1 MINKH
6 YKHNFDTLVLA
17 AKNDDL
23 ALMECTDAV
32 TGEVV
37 ITICVVIE
45 LGTGEVDF
53 MPVAKL
59 FNGNPYEELNPPSGT
74 EVVNVN

>member
-1 MINKH
+1 MINKY

-45 LGTGEVDF
+45 LCTGEVDF

-74 EVVNVN
+74 EVVDA

>member
-23 ALMECTDAV
+23 ALLECTDAV

-59 FNGNPYEELNPPSGT
+59 FNGSPYDELNPPADM
-74 EVVNVN
+74 EVDND